1 MLGMFQDNG
10 LKENKFAK
18 VLKMTTSSANVE
30 NILPN
35 LN

>member
-10 LKENKFAK
+10 LKENKFTK
-18 VLKMTTSSANVE
+18 VLKITISSANVE